1 MKTGT
6 KLIWL
11 ILSAMFLIAF
21 NVAFYIIT
29 GDTNILPHGR
39 VTSTWIN
46 YGCIHLAYAFLLLTP
61 LLYPKNVAKDVAMP
75 VWSLTILFWWFELIL
90 STIFVFV
97 EIPYLYNILLQ
108 VICFCAFGVRLCILV
123 LVNRNTAEKVARHEA
138 ELQYVKIAEA
148 QLKMMLS
155 TIQDKNTYKQV
166 EKTYDYIRTS
176 PLRSCAEAHL
186 IERSVLAQISNLVVQ
201 DNNEQIISLANHI
214 LKLAQ
219 QRNQQ
224 LLIRNKT
231 L

>member
-176 PLRSCAEAHL
+176 PLRSCAEEAYL

-201 DNNEQIISLANHI
+201 DNNEQIILLANHI

-224 LLIRNKT
+224 LLIHN
-231 L
+231 